1 MICRNC
7 RNYIN
12 EIRERDKIS
21 TGVEFFLHCH
31 HEEEKKCRVCQR
43 GEDKSPIYYAHDS
56 PKWSPV
62 DCKFCPECGRK
73 LNA

>member
-1 MICRNC
+1 MGLCKNC
-7 RNYIN
+7 LRFLFDLGRTK
-12 EIRERDKIS
+12 EID
-21 TGVEFFLHCH
+21 VPWLHCH